1 MKDTQVLLS
10 STVSAIK
17 SGGWE
22 ARQVTHKRP
31 HYKASQLA
39 KKKKKVVGRKK
50 GVPTTTA
57 TAETASGAGS
67 GAPSLVAQGG
77 EPKLG
82 GTTANDAAYL
92 KDILKERMRGGSS
105 GDAPNP
111 PQELRSKFRLF
122 TKSTLASTRSDDG
135 ATQLERCPSQ
145 AEADSGCTAWQLL
158 APEVGVGVVV
168 AEVALSSMPQQVEV
182 SAKVT
187 DNSVADLSVVL
198 EIKEEAEGR
207 GVVGD
212 GVQVGDVARGLAV
225 VEDAEV
231 EHATQGDAE
240 VGRAA

>member
-1 MKDTQVLLS
+1 MPKVTLVNVPVAPPPCFEFESES
-10 STVSAIK
+10 SLGLVADEDQ
-17 SGGWE
+17 GAGWE

-122 TKSTLASTRSDDG
+122 TKSTL
-135 ATQLERCPSQ
+135 
-145 AEADSGCTAWQLL
+145 
-158 APEVGVGVVV
+158 
-168 AEVALSSMPQQVEV
+168 
-182 SAKVT
+182 
-187 DNSVADLSVVL
+187 
-198 EIKEEAEGR
+198 
-207 GVVGD
+207 
-212 GVQVGDVARGLAV
+212 
-225 VEDAEV
+225 
-231 EHATQGDAE
+231 
-240 VGRAA
+240 

>member
-122 TKSTLASTRSDDG
+122 TKSTLA
-135 ATQLERCPSQ
+135 LI
-145 AEADSGCTAWQLL
+145 L
-158 APEVGVGVVV
+158 
-168 AEVALSSMPQQVEV
+168 
-182 SAKVT
+182 
-187 DNSVADLSVVL
+187 
-198 EIKEEAEGR
+198 
-207 GVVGD
+207 
-212 GVQVGDVARGLAV
+212 
-225 VEDAEV
+225 
-231 EHATQGDAE
+231 
-240 VGRAA
+240 